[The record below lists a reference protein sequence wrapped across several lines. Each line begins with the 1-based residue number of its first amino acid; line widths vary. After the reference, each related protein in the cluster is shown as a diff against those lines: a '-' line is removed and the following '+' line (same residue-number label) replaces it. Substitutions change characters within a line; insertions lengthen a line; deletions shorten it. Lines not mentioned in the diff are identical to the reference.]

1 MSDLLRRARR
11 LTFISLCMT
20 ALAGCASQPMD
31 PVEATRPI
39 TLESVFMGKTMGN
52 GRFSVPVA
60 GVERKLVAHL
70 SGYRSGKEFDVA
82 EDFTFDDGEK
92 DKLTW
97 RFVRTGPNTWSG
109 KREDTVGEAKVI
121 EANGT
126 VRLDYTADVKSGN
139 SVNRLEFSD
148 LIYGLPD
155 GRFVNTAVVRK
166 LGIPI
171 GSIRI
176 DFKRTD
182 K

>member
-1 MSDLLRRARR
+1 MPDRFYRFVQLVSVAIGL
-11 LTFISLCMT
+11 T

-31 PVEATRPI
+31 PVETTRPI
-39 TLESVFMGKTMGN
+39 TLESVFAGKTIGN

-82 EDFTFDDGEK
+82 EDFTFNDGEK

-109 KREDTVGEAKVI
+109 KREDTVGEAKVV

-126 VRLDYTADVKSGN
+126 VRLDYTADVKSGD

-176 DFKRTD
+176 DFEKIG

>member
-1 MSDLLRRARR
+1 
-11 LTFISLCMT
+11 
-20 ALAGCASQPMD
+20 MD

-39 TLESVFMGKTMGN
+39 TLESVFSGKTIGHGM
-52 GRFSVPVA
+52 FSVPVA
-60 GVERKLVAHL
+60 GVERRLVAHL
-70 SGYRSGKEFDVA
+70 TGYHSGKEFDVA
-82 EDFTFDDGEK
+82 EDFTFNDGEK

-97 RFVRTGPNTWSG
+97 HFVRTGPNTWVG
-109 KREDTVGEAKVI
+109 KREDTVGEAKVV

-126 VRLDYTADVKSGN
+126 VRLDYTADVKSGTA
-139 SVNRLEFSD
+139 VNRLEFSD

-176 DFKRTD
+176 DFERAGK
-182 K
+182 